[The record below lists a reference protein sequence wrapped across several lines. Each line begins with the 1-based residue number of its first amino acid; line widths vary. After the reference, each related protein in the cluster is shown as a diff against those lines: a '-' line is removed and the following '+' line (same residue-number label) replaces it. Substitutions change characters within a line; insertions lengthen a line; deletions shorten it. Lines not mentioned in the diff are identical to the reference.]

1 MCNIHILF
9 VKVAS
14 AVIPACQGPVVERT
28 FVQLQYLSTVLRYL
42 TWVLPFYVTWYVYS
56 NSEGYKCNVYSSTI
70 ITLVISYFADSH
82 YDIKI

>member
-42 TWVLPFYVTWYVYS
+42 T
-56 NSEGYKCNVYSSTI
+56 
-70 ITLVISYFADSH
+70 
-82 YDIKI
+82 